1 MYRSCTHSRQC
12 APSQIYKP
20 HGLPIFRTNY
30 ICYKSKN
37 AEVRLALPWTKP
49 RTGERREKKRRVARG
64 EEGRE
69 KEPRLVVMGNERVAT
84 SMICTLKLQID
95 WGGNQFGKQGTAVKG
110 GIL

>member
-1 MYRSCTHSRQC
+1 M
-12 APSQIYKP
+12 
-20 HGLPIFRTNY
+20 
-30 ICYKSKN
+30 
-37 AEVRLALPWTKP
+37 
-49 RTGERREKKRRVARG
+49 ARG